1 MTIMVSMQGLD
12 LSFMQDKPT
21 KPVKAKKEKPGQK
34 GGRVRMLGLA
44 ELKGEK
50 KKGKKK

>member
-12 LSFMQDKPT
+12 LSFMQDKPK
-21 KPVKAKKEKPGQK
+21 KPNAKTVAAIKEARAMGKKA
-34 GGRVRMLGLA
+34 
-44 ELKGEK
+44 K